1 MSKKKKSCRLI
12 GSADRTLWKNA
23 VIFVE
28 KRVNLHFML
37 RRGLFLVFII
47 GFGIATTSF
56 HSLETKGKKSSFSKK
71 FWMAKKLEENRMRNA
86 KNIIVDQ
93 VYKEFKIDSI
103 FRNLSSHNRFNG
115 CVLVAQHG
123 QIIYKNSFGIA
134 NPILNEP
141 LNTNSVFQLASVSKT
156 ITGVAVLQLIE
167 DEKLGLDDF
176 VSLYF
181 PSFPYTAVTIRHLLS
196 HTSGI
201 PDYIKLGNAY
211 YNTSNGYITN
221 EDAMNALV
229 SANLSPS
236 FSPGSRFRYNN
247 SNYALLALLVEK
259 ITGTSFPQYVKTNIF
274 DALGMTNSF
283 VAHPEKI
290 WEMSNRTFGFSGR
303 SMVNNDMFDGVFG
316 DKGAYST
323 VEDMYKFDRA
333 LYPGILLKEETLKL
347 AFTNN
352 VFDTRSS
359 KKYGLGFRLRE
370 DQNNQKIIY
379 HNGWWHGYRTAFH
392 RRESDNSCVIILSN
406 RLDRCVYAQAKQLF
420 NILDN
425 YYPGDMLESE
435 HDEPNDE

>member
-1 MSKKKKSCRLI
+1 MTSNLFV
-12 GSADRTLWKNA
+12 LWKNSLII
-23 VIFVE
+23 VKKVLFLSIMFRKGIFV
-28 KRVNLHFML
+28 FI
-37 RRGLFLVFII
+37 VFVL
-47 GFGIATTSF
+47 GISSTSF
-56 HSLETKGKKSSFSKK
+56 HSLTKVSTKSPISKK
-71 FWMAKKLEENRMRNA
+71 LWIEKRLEENKKSNA
-86 KNIIVDQ
+86 KNIIVDIA
-93 VYKEFKIDSI
+93 YKEFKIDSI
-103 FRNLSSHNRFNG
+103 FRNLSSYNRFNG

-141 LNTNSVFQLASVSKT
+141 LTTNSVFQLASVSKT

-167 DEKLGLDDF
+167 DERLGLDDY

-181 PSFPYTAVTIRHLLS
+181 PSFPYPTVTVRNLLS

-201 PDYIKLGNAY
+201 PDYIKLGSGY
-211 YNTSNGYITN
+211 YRNNKGYISN
-221 EDAMNALV
+221 EDAMNALIAA
-229 SANLSPS
+229 SLPPS
-236 FSPGSRFRYNN
+236 FAPGARFRYNN
-247 SNYALLALLVEK
+247 SNYAILALLVEK
-259 ITGTSFPQYVKTNIF
+259 ITGVSFPQYVKTNIF
-274 DALGMTNSF
+274 DPLEMSNSF
-283 VAHPEKI
+283 ISHPEKI
-290 WEMSNRTFGFSGR
+290 WEMSNRTFGFTGR

-333 LYPGILLKEETLKL
+333 LYPNVLLKDETLRM

-352 VFDTRSS
+352 VLDPRSS

-370 DQNNQKIIY
+370 DQKNQKIIY

-420 NILDN
+420 NVLDN
-425 YYPGDMLESE
+425 NFSSAEDNE

>member
-1 MSKKKKSCRLI
+1 MWNKKMNCRLI
-12 GSADRTLWKNA
+12 TSKAIVLWKNTL
-23 VIFVE
+23 VFVG
-28 KRVNLHFML
+28 KHVSLHLML
-37 RRGLFLVFII
+37 RRGLFLSFVIS
-47 GFGIATTSF
+47 FGMATTSF
-56 HSLETKGKKSSFSKK
+56 HSLGTVGKKFSFSKQ
-71 FWMAKKLEENRMRNA
+71 FWMAKKIEENRILNA
-86 KNIIVDQ
+86 KNLVVDQ

-123 QIIYKNSFGIA
+123 QVIYKNSFGIA
-134 NPILNEP
+134 NPKLNEP

-181 PSFPYTAVTIRHLLS
+181 PSFPYTLVTIRNLLS

-201 PDYIKLGNAY
+201 PDYIKLGSAY
-211 YNTSNGYITN
+211 YVTSTGYITN
-221 EDAMNALV
+221 EDALNALIA
-229 SANLSPS
+229 ANLPPS
-236 FSPGSRFRYNN
+236 FAPGARFRYNN
-247 SNYALLALLVEK
+247 SNYAILALLVEK
-259 ITGTSFPQYVKTNIF
+259 ITGSSFPQYVKTNIF
-274 DALGMTNSF
+274 DPLGMDNSF
-283 VAHPEKI
+283 IAHPEKI
-290 WEMSNRTFGFSGR
+290 WELSNRTFGFSGR

-333 LYPGILLKEETLKL
+333 LYPGILLKEETLKM

-352 VFDTRSS
+352 VFDPRSS

-425 YYPGDMLESE
+425 FYPALLEEAESA
-435 HDEPNDE
+435 EPNDE

>member
-1 MSKKKKSCRLI
+1 M
-12 GSADRTLWKNA
+12 WKNA
-23 VIFVE
+23 GIFVE
-28 KRVNLHFML
+28 KRLILYLMF
-37 RRGLFLVFII
+37 RKGLFLILII

-56 HSLETKGKKSSFSKK
+56 HSIGTTGKKSSFSKK
-71 FWMAKKLEENRMRNA
+71 YWIAQKLEENRLRNT
-86 KNIIVDQ
+86 KNLVVDQ

-103 FRNLSSHNRFNG
+103 FRNLSSNNRFNG

-123 QIIYKNSFGIA
+123 QILYKNSFGIA

-181 PSFPYTAVTIRHLLS
+181 PSFPYTSVTIRHLLS

-211 YNTSNGYITN
+211 YKARNGYITN
-221 EDAMNALV
+221 EDAMNALIV
-229 SANLSPS
+229 ANLSPS
-236 FSPGSRFRYNN
+236 FFPGSRFRYNN
-247 SNYALLALLVEK
+247 SNYAILALLVEK
-259 ITGTSFPQYVKTNIF
+259 ITGTSFPKYVKTNIF
-274 DALGMTNSF
+274 DVLGMTNSF

-303 SMVNNDMFDGVFG
+303 NMASNDMFDGVFG

-333 LYPGILLKEETLKL
+333 LYPGILLNEETLKL

-352 VFDTRSS
+352 VFDARSS

-406 RLDRCVYAQAKQLF
+406 RLDKCVYAQAKHLF

-425 YYPGDMLESE
+425 YYRGEMLEGD

>member
-1 MSKKKKSCRLI
+1 MNAI
-12 GSADRTLWKNA
+12 GSTLWKKPLKS
-23 VIFVE
+23 VE
-28 KRVNLHFML
+28 KELLLLIIMQKL
-37 RRGLFLVFII
+37 LFLFIVI
-47 GFGIATTSF
+47 VLGLASTSF
-56 HSLETKGKKSSFSKK
+56 HSLHKTAKNSITNRK
-71 FWMAKKLEENRMRNA
+71 FWIEQRLEENSRKNA
-86 KNIIVDQ
+86 KNQVVDLA
-93 VYKEFKIDSI
+93 YKEFKIDSI

-181 PSFPYTAVTIRHLLS
+181 PSFPYSTVTVRNLLS

-201 PDYIKLGNAY
+201 PDYIKLSPSLY
-211 YNTSNGYITN
+211 STSTGYITN
-221 EDAMNALV
+221 EDALNGLI
-229 SANLSPS
+229 SANLPPS
-236 FSPGSRFRYNN
+236 FTPGTRFRYNN
-247 SNYALLALLVEK
+247 SNYAILALLVEK
-259 ITGTSFPQYVKTNIF
+259 ITGVSFPQYVKTNIF
-274 DALGMTNSF
+274 GPLGMSNSF

-303 SMVNNDMFDGVFG
+303 SMASNDMFDGVFG

-333 LYPGILLKEETLKL
+333 LYPDILLKEETLKL

-425 YYPGDMLESE
+425 YYMGEMSEGE

>member
-1 MSKKKKSCRLI
+1 M
-12 GSADRTLWKNA
+12 WKNA
-23 VIFVE
+23 GIFVE
-28 KRVNLHFML
+28 KRLILHLMF
-37 RRGLFLVFII
+37 RRVLFLILII

-56 HSLETKGKKSSFSKK
+56 HSFGTKGKKSSFSKK
-71 FWMAKKLEENRMRNA
+71 YWIAQKLEENRLRNS
-86 KNIIVDQ
+86 KNLVVDQ

-103 FRNLSSHNRFNG
+103 FRNLSSNNRFNG

-123 QIIYKNSFGIA
+123 QILYKNSFGIA

-211 YNTSNGYITN
+211 YKARNGYITN
-221 EDAMNALV
+221 EDAMNALIA
-229 SANLSPS
+229 ANLSPS
-236 FSPGSRFRYNN
+236 FFPGSRFRYNN
-247 SNYALLALLVEK
+247 SNYAILALLVEK
-259 ITGTSFPQYVKTNIF
+259 ITGTSFPKYVKTNIF
-274 DALGMTNSF
+274 DVLGMTNSF

-303 SMVNNDMFDGVFG
+303 NMASNDMFDGVFG

-333 LYPGILLKEETLKL
+333 LYPGILLNEETLKL

-352 VFDTRSS
+352 VFDARSS

-406 RLDRCVYAQAKQLF
+406 RLDKCVYAQAKHLF

-425 YYPGDMLESE
+425 NYQGEMLEGD

>member
-1 MSKKKKSCRLI
+1 MFRK
-12 GSADRTLWKNA
+12 
-23 VIFVE
+23 
-28 KRVNLHFML
+28 
-37 RRGLFLVFII
+37 GLFLVFII

-71 FWMAKKLEENRMRNA
+71 FWIAQKLEENRLRNT
-86 KNIIVDQ
+86 KNLVVDQ

-103 FRNLSSHNRFNG
+103 FRNLSSNNRFNG

-123 QIIYKNSFGIA
+123 QILYKNSFGIA

-181 PSFPYTAVTIRHLLS
+181 PSFPYTSVTIRHLLS

-211 YNTSNGYITN
+211 YKARNGYITN
-221 EDAMNALV
+221 EDAMNALIV
-229 SANLSPS
+229 ANLSPS
-236 FSPGSRFRYNN
+236 FFPGSRFRYNN
-247 SNYALLALLVEK
+247 SNYAILALLVEK
-259 ITGTSFPQYVKTNIF
+259 ITGTSFPKYVKTNIF
-274 DALGMTNSF
+274 DVLGMTNSF

-303 SMVNNDMFDGVFG
+303 NMASNDMFDGVFG

-333 LYPGILLKEETLKL
+333 LYPGILLNEETLKL

-352 VFDTRSS
+352 VFDARSS

-406 RLDRCVYAQAKQLF
+406 RLDKCVYAQAKHLF

-425 YYPGDMLESE
+425 YYRGEMLEGD

>member
-1 MSKKKKSCRLI
+1 MFQR
-12 GSADRTLWKNA
+12 G
-23 VIFVE
+23 IF
-28 KRVNLHFML
+28 LSI
-37 RRGLFLVFII
+37 II
-47 GFGIATTSF
+47 GLGLASTSF
-56 HSLETKGKKSSFSKK
+56 HTLTKAMPKSILSKK
-71 FWMAKKLEENRMRNA
+71 YMIAQKLEHNKKTNENN
-86 KNIIVDQ
+86 Q
-93 VYKEFKIDSI
+93 VLDFTYKEFKIDSI
-103 FRNLSSHNRFNG
+103 FRNLSSYNRFNG

-134 NPILNEP
+134 NPVLNEP

-167 DEKLGLDDF
+167 EEKLGLDDF

-181 PSFPYTAVTIRHLLS
+181 PSFPYPTVTVRNLLS

-201 PDYIKLGNAY
+201 PDYIKINHSFY
-211 YNTSNGYITN
+211 STNTGYITN
-221 EDAMNALV
+221 EDALNGLIA
-229 SANLSPS
+229 ANLPPS

-259 ITGTSFPQYVKTNIF
+259 ISGVSFPRYVKTNIF
-274 DALGMTNSF
+274 DVLGMSNSF

-323 VEDMYKFDRA
+323 VEDMFKFDRA
-333 LYPGILLKEETLKL
+333 LYPNILLKEETLKL

-352 VFDTRSS
+352 VFDPRSS

-425 YYPGDMLESE
+425 YYPALLEE
-435 HDEPNDE
+435 AETAEPNDE

>member
-1 MSKKKKSCRLI
+1 MNCENLFCLFIASIKSVVWKKPFI
-12 GSADRTLWKNA
+12 Y
-23 VIFVE
+23 VE
-28 KRVNLHFML
+28 KPI
-37 RRGLFLVFII
+37 FLQNMIFKGIFLSIII
-47 GFGIATTSF
+47 GLGLASTSF
-56 HSLETKGKKSSFSKK
+56 HSLTKAVPKSLVSKK
-71 FWMAKKLEENRMRNA
+71 YLMAEKLEENRRKNA
-86 KNIIVDQ
+86 KNQ
-93 VYKEFKIDSI
+93 VLDFTYKEFKIDSI
-103 FRNLSSHNRFNG
+103 FRTLSSHNRFNG

-134 NPILNEP
+134 NPVLNEP

-181 PSFPYTAVTIRHLLS
+181 PSFPYSTVTVRNLLS

-201 PDYIKLGNAY
+201 PDYIKLNQNLY
-211 YNTSNGYITN
+211 STNTGYITN
-221 EDAMNALV
+221 DDALNALV
-229 SANLSPS
+229 AANLPPA

-259 ITGTSFPQYVKTNIF
+259 ISGVSFPNYVKTNIF
-274 DALGMTNSF
+274 DVLGMTNSF

-290 WEMSNRTFGFSGR
+290 WEMSNRTFGFSGKHM
-303 SMVNNDMFDGVFG
+303 SANDMFDGVFG

-333 LYPGILLKEETLKL
+333 LYPNILLKEETLKL

-352 VFDTRSS
+352 VFDAHSS

-425 YYPGDMLESE
+425 YYPGEMLEGE

>member
-1 MSKKKKSCRLI
+1 MKQENILCLFIDAFKQIVLKKPR
-12 GSADRTLWKNA
+12 NY
-23 VIFVE
+23 VE
-28 KRVNLHFML
+28 KPIFLHGML
-37 RRGLFLVFII
+37 VRGILLVFIV
-47 GFGIATTSF
+47 GLGLASTSF
-56 HSLETKGKKSSFSKK
+56 HSLTKAAPKGLLLRKQRITA
-71 FWMAKKLEENRMRNA
+71 MLEENSRKNA
-86 KNIIVDQ
+86 NNQVVDL

-103 FRNLSSHNRFNG
+103 FRTLSSNNRFNG

-181 PSFPYTAVTIRHLLS
+181 PSFPYTNVTVRNLLS

-201 PDYIKLGNAY
+201 PDYIKLNPSLY
-211 YNTSNGYITN
+211 STNTGYINN
-221 EDAMNALV
+221 EDALNALV
-229 SANLSPS
+229 VANLPPS

-259 ITGTSFPQYVKTNIF
+259 ITGVSFPQYVKTNIF
-274 DALGMTNSF
+274 DPLGMTNSF

-303 SMVNNDMFDGVFG
+303 SMASNDMFDGVFG

-333 LYPGILLKEETLKL
+333 LYPNILLKEETLKM

-352 VFDTRSS
+352 VFDGRST

-392 RRESDNSCVIILSN
+392 RRETDNSCVIILSN

-425 YYPGDMLESE
+425 YYAGEMSEGE

>member
-1 MSKKKKSCRLI
+1 M
-12 GSADRTLWKNA
+12 WKNA
-23 VIFVE
+23 GIFVE
-28 KRVNLHFML
+28 KRLILHHMF
-37 RRGLFLVFII
+37 RRVLFLILII

-56 HSLETKGKKSSFSKK
+56 HSFGTKGKKSSFSKK
-71 FWMAKKLEENRMRNA
+71 YWIAQKLEENRLRNS
-86 KNIIVDQ
+86 KNLVVDQ

-103 FRNLSSHNRFNG
+103 FRNLSSNNRFNG

-123 QIIYKNSFGIA
+123 QILYKNSFGIA

-211 YNTSNGYITN
+211 YKARNGYITN
-221 EDAMNALV
+221 EDAMNALIA
-229 SANLSPS
+229 ANLSPS
-236 FSPGSRFRYNN
+236 FFPGSRFRYNN
-247 SNYALLALLVEK
+247 SNYAILALLVEK
-259 ITGTSFPQYVKTNIF
+259 ITGTSFPKYVKTNIF
-274 DALGMTNSF
+274 DVLGMTNSF

-303 SMVNNDMFDGVFG
+303 NMASNDMFDGVFG

-333 LYPGILLKEETLKL
+333 LYPGILLNEETLKL

-352 VFDTRSS
+352 VFDARSS

-406 RLDRCVYAQAKQLF
+406 RLDKCVYAQAKHLF

-425 YYPGDMLESE
+425 NYQGEMLEGD

>member
-1 MSKKKKSCRLI
+1 MF
-12 GSADRTLWKNA
+12 AMWKNA
-23 VIFVE
+23 GIFVE
-28 KRVNLHFML
+28 KRLILYLMFL
-37 RRGLFLVFII
+37 KGLFLILII

-56 HSLETKGKKSSFSKK
+56 HSIGTTGKKSSFSKK
-71 FWMAKKLEENRMRNA
+71 YWIAQKLEENRLRNT
-86 KNIIVDQ
+86 KNLVVDQ

-103 FRNLSSHNRFNG
+103 FRNLSSNNRFNG

-123 QIIYKNSFGIA
+123 QILYKNSFGIA

-181 PSFPYTAVTIRHLLS
+181 PSFPYTSVTIRHLLS

-211 YNTSNGYITN
+211 YKARNGYITN
-221 EDAMNALV
+221 EDAMNALIV
-229 SANLSPS
+229 ANLSPS
-236 FSPGSRFRYNN
+236 FFPGSRFRYNN
-247 SNYALLALLVEK
+247 SNYAILALLVEK
-259 ITGTSFPQYVKTNIF
+259 ITGTSFPKYVKTNIF
-274 DALGMTNSF
+274 DVLGMTNSF

-303 SMVNNDMFDGVFG
+303 NMASNDMFDGVFG

-333 LYPGILLKEETLKL
+333 LYPGILLNEETLKL

-352 VFDTRSS
+352 VFDARSS

-406 RLDRCVYAQAKQLF
+406 RLDKCVYAQAKHLF

-425 YYPGDMLESE
+425 YYRGEMLEGD

>member
-1 MSKKKKSCRLI
+1 VEKTIQKYRKS
-12 GSADRTLWKNA
+12 S
-23 VIFVE
+23 IFVNCIIMQ
-28 KRVNLHFML
+28 KIAFLIAIVIM
-37 RRGLFLVFII
+37 GLVS
-47 GFGIATTSF
+47 TSF
-56 HSLETKGKKSSFSKK
+56 HTLSKTSKTSLLSKK
-71 FWMAKKLEENRMRNA
+71 LWIQKQLEEHRQLNA
-86 KNIIVDQ
+86 KSQ
-93 VYKEFKIDSI
+93 VIDLAYKEFKIDSI
-103 FRNLSSHNRFNG
+103 FRTLSSYNRFNG

-123 QIIYKNSFGIA
+123 QVIYKNSFGIA
-134 NPILNEP
+134 NPVLNEP
-141 LNTNSVFQLASVSKT
+141 LSTNSVFQLASVSKT

-167 DEKLGLDDF
+167 DERLGLDDF

-181 PSFPYTAVTIRHLLS
+181 PSFPYTNVTVRNLLS

-201 PDYIKLGNAY
+201 PDYIKLNPSY
-211 YNTSNGYITN
+211 YKTSTGYITN
-221 EDAMNALV
+221 EDALNALIA
-229 SANLSPS
+229 ANLPPS

-247 SNYALLALLVEK
+247 SNYAILALLVEK
-259 ITGTSFPQYVKTNIF
+259 ITGVSFPRYVKTNIF
-274 DALGMTNSF
+274 DPLEMTNSYI
-283 VAHPEKI
+283 AHPEKI
-290 WEMSNRTFGFSGR
+290 WEMSNRTFGFSGKHMA
-303 SMVNNDMFDGVFG
+303 SNDMFDGVFG

-333 LYPGILLKEETLKL
+333 LYPNILLKEETLKM

-352 VFDTRSS
+352 VLDPRSS

-406 RLDRCVYAQAKQLF
+406 RLDKCVYAQAKQLF

-425 YYPGDMLESE
+425 YYSGEMEEAE

>member
-1 MSKKKKSCRLI
+1 MIRRLLFFLFIALVSLASTSFYRVKVRLPRTSLTKK
-12 GSADRTLWKNA
+12 AMM
-23 VIFVE
+23 E
-28 KRVNLHFML
+28 KRLAENQ
-37 RRGLFLVFII
+37 RRNGQ
-47 GFGIATTSF
+47 
-56 HSLETKGKKSSFSKK
+56 
-71 FWMAKKLEENRMRNA
+71 N
-86 KNIIVDQ
+86 Q
-93 VYKEFKIDSI
+93 VLDFAYKEFKIDSI
-103 FRNLSSHNRFNG
+103 FRSLSACNRFNG

-134 NPILNEP
+134 NPMLNEP

-156 ITGVAVLQLIE
+156 ITGVAILQLIE
-167 DEKLGLDDF
+167 DERLGLDDF

-181 PSFPYTAVTIRHLLS
+181 PSFPYTTVTIRNLLS

-211 YNTSNGYITN
+211 YQTQTGYITN
-221 EDAMNALV
+221 EDAMNAIV
-229 SANLSPS
+229 QANLPLS
-236 FSPGSRFRYNN
+236 FTPGSKFRYNN
-247 SNYALLALLVEK
+247 SNYAILALLVEK
-259 ITGTSFPQYVKTNIF
+259 ISGTSFPQYVKTNIF
-274 DALGMTNSF
+274 GPLNMTNSYI
-283 VAHPEKI
+283 AHPETI
-290 WEMSNRTFGFSGR
+290 WEMSNRTFGFNYGKQ
-303 SMVNNDMFDGVFG
+303 MVSNDMFDGVFG

-333 LYPGILLKEETLKL
+333 LYPNILLKEETLRL

-352 VFDTRSS
+352 VFDARTT

-406 RLDRCVYAQAKQLF
+406 RLDKVVYAQAKQLF

-425 YYPGDMLESE
+425 YYPALLEE
-435 HDEPNDE
+435 EEEE

>member
-1 MSKKKKSCRLI
+1 MK
-12 GSADRTLWKNA
+12 WKN
-23 VIFVE
+23 VFCLFIDSIHRIVWKIPFSYVE
-28 KRVNLHFML
+28 KPIFLHDML
-37 RRGLFLVFII
+37 YKGIFLSIVVGLGL
-47 GFGIATTSF
+47 ANTSF
-56 HSLETKGKKSSFSKK
+56 HSLAKVVPKSLVSKK
-71 FWMAKKLEENRMRNA
+71 YWIAQKLEENRRIHSRN
-86 KNIIVDQ
+86 Q
-93 VYKEFKIDSI
+93 VLDFTYKEFKIDSI
-103 FRNLSSHNRFNG
+103 FRVLSSYNRFNG

-134 NPILNEP
+134 NPVLNEP

-176 VSLYF
+176 ISLYF
-181 PSFPYTAVTIRHLLS
+181 PSFPYTAVTVRNLLS

-201 PDYIKLGNAY
+201 PDYIKLNPSFY
-211 YNTSNGYITN
+211 STNTGYITN
-221 EDAMNALV
+221 EDALNALV
-229 SANLSPS
+229 AANLPPS
-236 FSPGSRFRYNN
+236 FSSGSRFRYNN

-259 ITGTSFPQYVKTNIF
+259 VSGVSFSQYVKTNIF
-274 DALGMTNSF
+274 DVLGMTNSF

-303 SMVNNDMFDGVFG
+303 NMVNNDMFDGVFG

-333 LYPGILLKEETLKL
+333 LYPNILLKEETLKL

-352 VFDTRSS
+352 VFDPRSS

-425 YYPGDMLESE
+425 YYSGEILEGE